1 MEDEWKSMRMY
12 FTSCVSRFLLSKK
25 YLFYLLTTLLCAI
38 FSINFL
44 DAVYQ
49 TTKFMPSEVFE
60 SFKAGEVYNLG
71 VLTVRDLDC
80 SQMQYYDEI
89 LMGILSGS
97 FMHCILAL
105 SISSFI
111 CSEFKNGYIEI
122 AIVHGQRRIAL
133 FNQYI
138 VCSVIM
144 IIPLVLV
151 VIFGTSFSL
160 ILNGMFS
167 FKSAFVIVKTIAI
180 QFVMLSALCVC
191 VASCSIIIQGFKA
204 VILCMSGIII
214 LPLISN
220 YINVFTK
227 GEIDLSCI
235 MLLNQ
240 LINSSSVDENNGLK
254 MLLISIITGLAF
266 YVVCMQGFRI
276 RNFK

>member
-1 MEDEWKSMRMY
+1 MEDEWKSIGTY
-12 FTSCVSRFLLSKK
+12 FTACVSRFLLSKK

-49 TTKFMPSEVFE
+49 TTKFMPNEVFE

-97 FMHCILAL
+97 FMQCILAL

-133 FNQYI
+133 FNQYVLCAI
-138 VCSVIM
+138 IM
-144 IIPLVLV
+144 VIPLVVV
-151 VIFGTSFSL
+151 VILGTSFSL
-160 ILNGMFS
+160 FLNEMFS
-167 FKSAFVIVKTIAI
+167 FESTSAIIKTIAI
-180 QFVMLSALCVC
+180 QFIMLSALCVC
-191 VASCSIIIQGFKA
+191 LVSCSIIIQGFKA
-204 VILCMSGIII
+204 VILCMSGIMI
-214 LPLISN
+214 LPLIPN

-227 GEIDLSCI
+227 GKINLNCI

-240 LINSSSVDENNGLK
+240 LINSSNVDENSRLK
-254 MLLISIITGLAF
+254 MLLISIITGLTF
-266 YVVCMQGFRI
+266 YIICMQVFRI